1 MVVAYRPY
9 VQRRVGVCGEAHL
22 RRRREAARE
31 HEEEACSGNGKPVT
45 TYGGWRV
52 REAQGRGG
60 EKVGAWVGG

>member
-1 MVVAYRPY
+1 M
-9 VQRRVGVCGEAHL
+9 CGEAHL

-31 HEEEACSGNGKPVT
+31 HEEEACCGNGKPVT